1 MSETVM
7 ESIERLK
14 REMEENRKVLI
25 PKLKA
30 GFTARVTIKE
40 EDLGCSDVQDLYKK
54 QGYVD
59 IYMKGKN
66 FYIDDTEED
75 ENVLCVDDEK
85 YIDMIVSKVRSF
97 TLLDKETEEMIE
109 TVFLRGVCKNYMCG
123 SQRCD
128 GGHEWIEGCQ
138 LYREFKETV
147 ENKMAELLDR
157 QVVYE

>member
-157 QVVYE
+157 

>member
-1 MSETVM
+1 MSETFM

-14 REMEENRKVLI
+14 RELEENRKVLL

-30 GFTARVTIKE
+30 GFTARVTLKE
-40 EDLGCSDVQDLYKK
+40 EDLGCIAVQDLYKK

-66 FYIDDTEED
+66 FYIDDTEEN
-75 ENVLCVDDEK
+75 ENILCVDDEK

-157 QVVYE
+157 

>member
-14 REMEENRKVLI
+14 RELEENRKVLL

-30 GFTARVTIKE
+30 GFTARVTLKE
-40 EDLGCSDVQDLYKK
+40 EDLGCFAVQDLYKK

-66 FYIDDTEED
+66 FYIDDTEEN
-75 ENVLCVDDEK
+75 ENILCVDDEK

-128 GGHEWIEGCQ
+128 GSHEWIEGCQ

-157 QVVYE
+157 

>member
-30 GFTARVTIKE
+30 GFTARVTIKDS
-40 EDLGCSDVQDLYKK
+40 EDLGCSDVQDLFER

-66 FYIDDTEED
+66 FYIDDIEED
-75 ENVLCVDDEK
+75 ENILCVDDEN
-85 YIDMIVSKVRSF
+85 YIDMIVSKVREF
-97 TLLDKETEEMIE
+97 TLLDKETENMVES
-109 TVFLRGVCKNYMCG
+109 VFLKGVCNNYMCG

-128 GGHEWIEGCQ
+128 GSHEWIEGCQ
-138 LYREFKETV
+138 LYNEFKKTIED
-147 ENKMAELLDR
+147 KMAELLNR
-157 QVVYE
+157 

>member
-14 REMEENRKVLI
+14 RELEENRKVLFS
-25 PKLKA
+25 KLKA
-30 GFTARVTIKE
+30 GFTARVTIKNS
-40 EDLGCSDVQDLYKK
+40 EDLGCSDVQDLFER

-66 FYIDDTEED
+66 FYINDEEKD
-75 ENVLCVDDEK
+75 ENILCVDDK
-85 YIDMIVSKVRSF
+85 NYIDMIVSKVREF
-97 TLLDKETEEMIE
+97 TLLDKETEDMVE

-128 GGHEWIEGCQ
+128 GSHEWIEGCQ
-138 LYREFKETV
+138 LYREFKKSV
-147 ENKMAELLDR
+147 EEKMAELLDR
-157 QVVYE
+157 

>member
-1 MSETVM
+1 MTETVM

-66 FYIDDTEED
+66 FYIDDTED
-75 ENVLCVDDEK
+75 NENILCVDDEK

-97 TLLDKETEEMIE
+97 TLLDKETEDMIE

-138 LYREFKETV
+138 LYREFKKSV
-147 ENKMAELLDR
+147 EEKMAELLDR
-157 QVVYE
+157 

>member
-1 MSETVM
+1 MTETVM

-66 FYIDDTEED
+66 FYIDDTEGN
-75 ENVLCVDDEK
+75 ENILCVDDEK

-97 TLLDKETEEMIE
+97 TLLDKETEDMIE

-138 LYREFKETV
+138 LYREFKKSV
-147 ENKMAELLDR
+147 EEKMAELLDR
-157 QVVYE
+157 

>member
-14 REMEENRKVLI
+14 RELEENRKVLL

-30 GFTARVTIKE
+30 GFTARVTLKE
-40 EDLGCSDVQDLYKK
+40 EDLGCSDVQDLFER

-59 IYMKGKN
+59 IYMKGRN

-75 ENVLCVDDEK
+75 ENILCVDDEQ

-97 TLLDKETEEMIE
+97 TLLDKETEDMVE

-128 GGHEWIEGCQ
+128 GTHEWIEGCQ

-157 QVVYE
+157 

>member
-14 REMEENRKVLI
+14 RELEENRKVLL

-30 GFTARVTIKE
+30 GFTARVTLKE
-40 EDLGCSDVQDLYKK
+40 EDLGCFAVQDLYKK

-66 FYIDDTEED
+66 FYIDNTEEN
-75 ENVLCVDDEK
+75 ENILCVDDEK

-138 LYREFKETV
+138 LYREFKKSV
-147 ENKMAELLDR
+147 EEKMAELLDR
-157 QVVYE
+157 

>member
-14 REMEENRKVLI
+14 RELEENRKVLL

-30 GFTARVTIKE
+30 GFTARVTLKE
-40 EDLGCSDVQDLYKK
+40 DDLGCFAVQDLYKK

-66 FYIDDTEED
+66 FYIDNTEEN
-75 ENVLCVDDEK
+75 ENILCVDDEK

-157 QVVYE
+157 

>member
-30 GFTARVTIKE
+30 GFTARVTIKDSE
-40 EDLGCSDVQDLYKK
+40 YLGCSDVQDLFER

-66 FYIDDTEED
+66 FYIDDTEEN
-75 ENVLCVDDEK
+75 ENILCVDDEK

-97 TLLDKETEEMIE
+97 TLLDKETEDMIE

-138 LYREFKETV
+138 LYREFKKSV
-147 ENKMAELLDR
+147 EEKMAELLDR
-157 QVVYE
+157 

>member
-25 PKLKA
+25 SKLKA
-30 GFTARVTIKE
+30 GFTAKVTIKDS
-40 EDLGCSDVQDLYKK
+40 EDLGCSDVQDLCER

-59 IYMKGKN
+59 IYMKGKT
-66 FYIDDTEED
+66 FYINDEEKD
-75 ENVLCVDDEK
+75 ENILCVDDAN

-97 TLLDKETEEMIE
+97 TLLDKETENMVE
-109 TVFLRGVCKNYMCG
+109 TVFLKGVCKNYLCG

-147 ENKMAELLDR
+147 ENKMAELLNR
-157 QVVYE
+157 

>member
-75 ENVLCVDDEK
+75 ENILCVDDEK

-157 QVVYE
+157 

>member
-14 REMEENRKVLI
+14 RELEENRKVLI

-30 GFTARVTIKE
+30 GFTARVTIKDS
-40 EDLGCSDVQDLYKK
+40 EDLGCSDVQDLFER

-66 FYIDDTEED
+66 FYINDEEKN
-75 ENVLCVDDEK
+75 ENILCVDDEK

-157 QVVYE
+157 

>member
-14 REMEENRKVLI
+14 RELEENRKVLI

-66 FYIDDTEED
+66 FYIDDTEEN
-75 ENVLCVDDEK
+75 ENILYVDDEK

-97 TLLDKETEEMIE
+97 TLLDKETEDMIE

-157 QVVYE
+157 

>member
-1 MSETVM
+1 MIETVM

-66 FYIDDTEED
+66 FYIDDTED
-75 ENVLCVDDEK
+75 NENILCVDDEK

-97 TLLDKETEEMIE
+97 TLLDKETEDMIE

-138 LYREFKETV
+138 LYREFKKSV
-147 ENKMAELLDR
+147 EEKMAELLDR
-157 QVVYE
+157 

>member
-97 TLLDKETEEMIE
+97 TLLDKETEDMVE

-157 QVVYE
+157 

>member
-1 MSETVM
+1 M

-66 FYIDDTEED
+66 FYIDDTEGN
-75 ENVLCVDDEK
+75 ENILCVDDEK

-97 TLLDKETEEMIE
+97 TLLDKETEDMIE

-138 LYREFKETV
+138 LYREFKKSV
-147 ENKMAELLDR
+147 EEKMAELLDR
-157 QVVYE
+157 

>member
-1 MSETVM
+1 MTETVM

-40 EDLGCSDVQDLYKK
+40 EDFGCSDVQDLYKK

-66 FYIDDTEED
+66 FYIDDTED
-75 ENVLCVDDEK
+75 NENILCVDDEK

-97 TLLDKETEEMIE
+97 TLLDKETEDMIE

-138 LYREFKETV
+138 LYREFKKSV
-147 ENKMAELLDR
+147 EEKMAELLDR
-157 QVVYE
+157 

>member
-66 FYIDDTEED
+66 FYIDDTEEN
-75 ENVLCVDDEK
+75 ENILYVDDEK

-97 TLLDKETEEMIE
+97 TLLDKETEDMIE

-157 QVVYE
+157 